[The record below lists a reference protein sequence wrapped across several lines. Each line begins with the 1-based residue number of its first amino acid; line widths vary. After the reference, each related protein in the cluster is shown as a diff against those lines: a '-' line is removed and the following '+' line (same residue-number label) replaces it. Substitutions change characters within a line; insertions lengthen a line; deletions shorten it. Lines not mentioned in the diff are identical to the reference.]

1 MSAYPITLKVT
12 IDFSSGASFGT
23 TLLLGDPEY
32 GKLGFNVLGDAA
44 SEVYDITS
52 STIQIATKRGY
63 NLLQDQFDTG
73 TATLRVVD
81 PYAYW
86 NPQNA
91 LSPFYGKQIPLRK
104 VKITATH
111 LGTEYDENNE
121 TKVYLN
127 DDDKLAHFDWC
138 WNKTIENFLKEN
150 LKFKVRGE
158 HRDYFEK
165 FFMELFYNADSK
177 VIRDNIQKFFDELFD
192 EEKAFTKSDL
202 DMLTD
207 VYKMLN
213 KNLV

>member
-1 MSAYPITLKVT
+1 MENFYSWMMKPINHDDVEIWFNINNMIFEKRELFA
-12 IDFSSGASFGT
+12 DFTRSLIYIIKT
-23 TLLLGDPEY
+23 TY
-32 GKLGFNVLGDAA
+32 
-44 SEVYDITS
+44 
-52 STIQIATKRGY
+52 
-63 NLLQDQFDTG
+63 
-73 TATLRVVD
+73 
-81 PYAYW
+81 
-86 NPQNA
+86 
-91 LSPFYGKQIPLRK
+91 
-104 VKITATH
+104 

-150 LKFKVRGE
+150 LKFKVKGE

-165 FFMELFYNADSK
+165 FFMDLFYNADSK
-177 VIRDNIQKFFDELFD
+177 IIRDNIQKFFDELFD